1 MVSEKQ
7 IVLSKEHLRKHLLQA
22 EKFNTDVLQA
32 IHDTK
37 WLYIWVP
44 KEYGGL
50 GCSFSEGLKIL
61 EYVSQIDGSLGWFVT
76 LCSGA
81 NCFSRNLKPET
92 AKKIFMQ
99 PNVCFGGSGLIGGT
113 AEKVGDSYVINGE
126 WTYATGAP
134 YLTHFTLNAQLIKDG
149 TPIFDDSGEPQF
161 RSFILDASQ
170 VKLIPS
176 WKSMGM
182 VATASH
188 GFRVVNQYVHKENSF
203 IYNEFYTPNPLN
215 RIPFEI
221 FADLTLLVNYLGMA
235 NHFLEKSLEIRAN
248 EVQTELQAY
257 LAEVS
262 QRVNTYAVEIEQLLS
277 ESKVMHDSLASE
289 IHAFGEETVA
299 KMMFY
304 IARLYQLS
312 GIKASRT
319 GEEINQV
326 FRDFFT
332 ATQHANFRAESGEFK
347 NPL

>member
-7 IVLSKEHLRKHLLQA
+7 VVLVKEQLRKHLLQA
-22 EKFNTDVLQA
+22 EKFDADVLEA
-32 IHDTK
+32 VNGAK
-37 WLYIWVP
+37 WQHIWVP

-50 GCSFSEGLKIL
+50 GLSFSEGLKVL
-61 EYVSQIDGSLGWFVT
+61 QNVSQIDGSLGWFVT

-81 NCFSRNLKPET
+81 NYFSRNLRPET
-92 AKKIFMQ
+92 AKKIFTQ
-99 PNVCFGGSGLIGGT
+99 ANVCFGGSGLIGGT

-149 TPIFDDSGEPQF
+149 APILDDRREPQF
-161 RSFILDASQ
+161 RSFILDVSQ
-170 VKLIPS
+170 VELIPS

-188 GFRVVNQYVHKENSF
+188 SFKVENQYVHEENSF
-203 IYNEFYTPNPLN
+203 IYNEFYTTDPLN
-215 RIPFEI
+215 HIPFEI
-221 FADLTLLVNYLGMA
+221 FADLTLLVNYQGMA
-235 NHFLEKSLEIRAN
+235 NHFLEKSVEIRVN
-248 EVQTELQAY
+248 EVQDELRAY

-262 QRVNTYAVEIEQLLS
+262 QRVNTYAVQIEQLLS
-277 ESKVMHDSLASE
+277 ESKVMPDSLASE
-289 IHAFGEETVA
+289 IHAFGEGTVT
-299 KMMFY
+299 KLMFY
-304 IARLYQLS
+304 ITRLYQLW

-332 ATQHANFRAESGEFK
+332 ATQHANFRRTI
-347 NPL
+347 